1 MLSKFA
7 VGRPTTIVMM
17 TLVLLLLGIIS
28 FLNIPVD
35 LFPEIEVPVL
45 IVLSDYE
52 GVSPSEIEKLVT
64 RPLEGATAAVEGL
77 VDLQS
82 ISSEGR
88 SLVIAQFDYGT
99 DMDQAS
105 LKVRERVDMVEGF
118 LPEDASAPT
127 ILRFDPS
134 DLPILDIALTAPAIS
149 SLELQAFVEEELKP
163 KLEQVDGVANVD
175 VIGGV
180 EDQVE
185 IRFSREQL
193 VGYGLDIAQI
203 RQILAAENFNLP
215 AGQVS
220 RGNRSLSVRAI
231 GEFQTIE
238 EVRDLLLPLPR
249 GGQVRLGELAQ
260 VERIAKEGTTK
271 TLINGQVAVELS
283 INKQSGT
290 NTVAV
295 SDRMEA
301 ELATLLEAYPE
312 IEMIRILDQAEV
324 IRLAIK
330 AVIQDALIGAFLA
343 VLILYIFLGNYRT
356 TLIIAITIPVSIIST
371 FILLFYTGITINLM
385 TLGGLAL
392 GLGMLV
398 DNSIVVLENIF
409 RFRQEGYDSKE
420 AAVRGAKEVSL
431 SVMASTLTTIAVF
444 LPISFVGGLT
454 SIIFRELALTVT
466 FSLLTSLLLALSL
479 IPMLSSLLLTD
490 TQMELAF
497 TDEDQRHR
505 LIGRIRHQFES
516 LRVVY
521 SRTLKRAL
529 RNRKKMVAGAVIFMA
544 VAVFLAFF
552 LGQEFI
558 PEMDE
563 GLVQVDVRLPDGA
576 QSHETEMVLAKIVQR
591 IQPIA
596 EVQSLFTRVGSSGNQ
611 GMIAAAGN
619 RGQVS
624 VILSSLQDRETE
636 IQVIEANVRE
646 AVKNIPGAE
655 VSVMVPSSTNLSTA
669 AAPLEVKILGDDL
682 DALQKV
688 SDDVVR
694 ELSKLASLTEV
705 KSDLAEGIPEVWV
718 VPDRLIASQYGLT
731 TAQIAQS
738 VNQQLSGIAATRL
751 KLGGK
756 EVEVR
761 LRGDSI
767 YSENINALSQ
777 TPVVGFGGLSVPL
790 GEVAEIQL
798 KQGPISINRE
808 SQSRLISVTA
818 QLVSGDAADAAVVAE
833 KALASLQMPKGVR
846 VEITG
851 ENEEIEEAFSD
862 LGWAMLLA
870 IVLVYMVLA
879 SEFESLLN
887 PFIILLIV
895 PLSYAGALYGLT
907 LFQQTLSVPSIMGLV
922 IITGIVV
929 NDAIV
934 LIDYV
939 NIRRKQGES
948 REEALLAA
956 GPIRM
961 RPILMTT
968 LTTILGLAPY
978 MIGTDEASMFMRPMA
993 VVVIFGLI
1001 TSTLL
1006 TLVLSP
1012 VIYSLFDDLSIK
1024 IGSRM
1029 HRGVSSK

>member
-35 LFPEIEVPVL
+35 LFPEIEIPVL
-45 IVLSDYE
+45 IVLSEYE
-52 GVSPSEIEKLVT
+52 GVSPTEIEKLVT
-64 RPLEGATAAVEGL
+64 RPLEGAAAAVEGL

-99 DMDQAS
+99 DMNQAS
-105 LKVRERVDMVEGF
+105 LRIRERVDLVEGF

-134 DLPILDIALTAPAIS
+134 DLPILDIALTAQSLS
-149 SLELQAFVEEELKP
+149 SLELQSFVEEELKP

-193 VGYGLDIAQI
+193 VGYGLDIARIQ
-203 RQILAAENFNLP
+203 QILAAENFNLP
-215 AGQVS
+215 AGEVS

-271 TLINGQVAVELS
+271 TLINGQPAVELS

-295 SDRMEA
+295 SNRMEA
-301 ELATLLEAYPE
+301 ELADLLEEYPE
-312 IEMIRILDQAEV
+312 IEMIRILDQAEI
-324 IRLAIK
+324 IRLAIQ
-330 AVIQDALIGAFLA
+330 AVIQDALIGAILA
-343 VLILYIFLGNYRT
+343 VLILYVFLGNYRT
-356 TLIIAITIPVSIIST
+356 TMIIALTIPVSIIST
-371 FILLFYTGITINLM
+371 FILLYYTGITINLM

-409 RFRQEGYDSKE
+409 RFRQDGHDAKE
-420 AAVRGAKEVSL
+420 SAVLGAKEVSL

-466 FSLLTSLLLALSL
+466 FSLLISLVLALSL
-479 IPMLSSLLLTD
+479 IPMLSSFLLTD
-490 TQMELAF
+490 VQMELAF
-497 TDEDQRHR
+497 TDEDSRHR
-505 LIGRIRHQFES
+505 LIGRIRHQFEN
-516 LRVVY
+516 LRLLY
-521 SRTLKRAL
+521 SRVLKSAL
-529 RNRKKMVAGAVIFMA
+529 RYRKRMVAGALLFFAAA
-544 VAVFLAFF
+544 VLMAFF
-552 LGQEFI
+552 LGQEYI

-576 QSHETEMVLAKIVQR
+576 ESQETEEILDQIAKR

-611 GMIAAAGN
+611 GLVSAAGN

-624 VILSSLQDRETE
+624 AILTSLQDRETE
-636 IQVIEANVRE
+636 IQVIESEIRE
-646 AVKNIPGAE
+646 AVKDIPGAKI
-655 VSVMVPSSTNLSTA
+655 SVMIPSTTNLSSA

-694 ELSKLASLTEV
+694 ELSKVASLTEV
-705 KSDLAEGIPEVWV
+705 KSDLEEGIPEVWV

-738 VNQQLSGIAATRL
+738 VNQQLSGITATRL

-767 YSENINALSQ
+767 YSENIYTLSQ

-808 SQSRLISVTA
+808 SQSRLIAVTA
-818 QLVSGDAADAAVVAE
+818 QLQSGDASEAAASAE
-833 KALASLQMPKGVR
+833 KALASLQLPQGVR

-870 IVLVYMVLA
+870 VALVYMVLA

-895 PLSYAGALYGLT
+895 PLSYAGAIYGLT
-907 LFQQTLSVPSIMGLV
+907 LFHQTLSVPSIMGLV

-939 NIRRKQGES
+939 NIRRKQGET
-948 REEALLAA
+948 RDEALLAA

-968 LTTILGLAPY
+968 LTTILGLTPY

-993 VVVIFGLI
+993 VVVIFGLL

-1006 TLVLSP
+1006 TLLLSP
-1012 VIYSLFDDLSIK
+1012 VIYSIFDDLSVKIK
-1024 IGSRM
+1024 KQI
-1029 HRGVSSK
+1029 RGRVSS

>member
-88 SLVIAQFDYGT
+88 SLVVAQFDYGT

-134 DLPILDIALTAPAIS
+134 DLPILDIALTAPALS
-149 SLELQAFVEEELKP
+149 SLELQSFVEEELKP

-175 VIGGV
+175 IIGGV

-203 RQILAAENFNLP
+203 QQILAAENFNLP

-231 GEFQTIE
+231 GEFQSIE

-409 RFRQEGYDSKE
+409 RFRQEGYDFKE

-466 FSLLTSLLLALSL
+466 FSLLTSLLLALTL

-490 TQMELAF
+490 RQMELAF

-516 LRVVY
+516 LRLLY

-529 RNRKKMVAGAVIFMA
+529 RNRKKMVAGAVIFMV

-611 GMIAAAGN
+611 GMVSAAGN

-624 VILSSLQDRETE
+624 VILSSLQDREIE
-636 IQVIEANVRE
+636 IQVIEAEIRE

-767 YSENINALSQ
+767 YSENMNTLSQ

-818 QLVSGDAADAAVVAE
+818 QLAYGDAADAAVVAE

-870 IVLVYMVLA
+870 VVLVYMVLA

-968 LTTILGLAPY
+968 LTTVLGLAPY
-978 MIGTDEASMFMRPMA
+978 MVGTDEASMFMRPMA